1 MPETKSEAEGV
12 EWLIAPEISFARS
25 AEDMAQMTAIKSDVF
40 LETKAETKAA
50 LDKAFKDAENIFVQC
65 LPRLTDIAVS
75 KDQFTNSLPRELE
88 SLGELHGHQ
97 GLLASR
103 DDKVRRKAAIN
114 AAFGA
119 RRALVSLKRIHQ
131 STFDAVIGQIE
142 TARQN
147 ASIGIPRLP
156 NDTRNKLEY
165 LDGLERAQLSEAVS
179 ENMNHIA
186 QIEAFHEAV
195 RTRFGVALKI
205 FGQTQTALTEEQRV
219 HFEVLKTHEQDIRKA
234 QRLVRSIALLGGDDE
249 PLELDLDLE
258 QDWNHGR

>member
-1 MPETKSEAEGV
+1 MPETKSEAEGLG
-12 EWLIAPEISFARS
+12 WIIAPETSFTRS

-40 LETKAETKAA
+40 LETKAEAKAA
-50 LDKAFKDAENIFVQC
+50 LDIAFKDAENIFAQC

-75 KDQFTNSLPRELE
+75 TDRFINSLPREPE

-119 RRALVSLKRIHQ
+119 RRTLVSLKRVHQ
-131 STFDAVIGQIE
+131 STFDAAIGQIE

-156 NDTRNKLEY
+156 NNTRNKLEY
-165 LDGLERAQLSEAVS
+165 LCGLERAQLTEAVG
-179 ENMNHIA
+179 ENRNHIA
-186 QIEAFHEAV
+186 QIEMFHEAV
-195 RTRFGVALKI
+195 RARFGMALKI
-205 FGQTQTALTEEQRV
+205 FGQAETSLTEEQRV
-219 HFEVLKTHEQDIRKA
+219 HFDVLKVHEQDIRNA
-234 QRLVRSIALLGGDDE
+234 QSLVRSIALLGGDDE
-249 PLELDLDLE
+249 SLELDLDLE
-258 QDWNHGR
+258 QEWNHER